1 MNRLGKKKDSVSA
14 PAGVRA
20 KAALRGSIE
29 KPINPDTF
37 ANEIGKHLEAQPSG
51 EGGQP

>member
-1 MNRLGKKKDSVSA
+1 MNRPGKKKDAVLA

-29 KPINPDTF
+29 KPVNPDTF
-37 ANEIGKHLEAQPSG
+37 ANEIGKHLEAQPLG
-51 EGGQP
+51 EGGRP

>member
-1 MNRLGKKKDSVSA
+1 MNRLGKKKDAVLA

>member
-1 MNRLGKKKDSVSA
+1 MNRPGEKKDAVLA

-37 ANEIGKHLEAQPSG
+37 ANEIGKHLEARPSG

>member
-1 MNRLGKKKDSVSA
+1 MNGVGKKKSVRSA
-14 PAGVRA
+14 PAGVCA

-37 ANEIGKHLEAQPSG
+37 ANEIGKHLEARPSG
-51 EGGQP
+51 EGGRP